1 MISLF
6 REAGRGCGLVGLF
19 CFAADLNPGEFTG
32 VSLETVFSLAS
43 QLRLRIS

>member
-6 REAGRGCGLVGLF
+6 REDGRGCGFVGLF

-32 VSLETVFSLAS
+32 MSVETVFSQAS